1 MTHPVDSLERRIFV
15 VGAPR
20 SGTTLVQSLL
30 AAHDQ
35 LTSFTESH
43 FFSRHFTPLPAIP
56 GLPKALLTRNP
67 VPRLHAFLA
76 ENDEAPPEA
85 AAWFG
90 ESPRESPLSLR
101 FRPGLALQTRPVAR
115 RFLRILDQLA
125 LRRGKSGWIEKTPLH
140 LRYLPFLESLDSL
153 DDPPP
158 RTDFVHVLRDGLE
171 VVASLFKASQS
182 WERAYTLDECIRRWK
197 TDISLSILRLGAAI
211 GDRPHDHFI
220 LYEELTTR
228 PEPVLQRLLRD
239 LNLPWQPTLLDRYP
253 QTAPALITGEESW
266 KASTASPIR
275 PSSTSQEVLTEEQR
289 ERVRKKLGEGFY
301 QELRELLR
309 DRG

>member
-1 MTHPVDSLERRIFV
+1 MTAAEVSAGEGRIERRIFV

-43 FFSRHFTPLPAIP
+43 FFSRHFRPLPRIP
-56 GLPKALLTRNP
+56 GLPGLPRALLAHNP
-67 VPRLHAFLA
+67 APRLHAFLA

-85 AAWFG
+85 AAWFDD
-90 ESPRESPLSLR
+90 SLR
-101 FRPGLALQTRPVAR
+101 LLPRLPFRTRPAAR
-115 RFLRILDQLA
+115 RFLQVLDQLA
-125 LRRGKSGWIEKTPLH
+125 LRRGKSGWIEKTPMH
-140 LRYLPFLESLDSL
+140 LRYLPFLESLAE
-153 DDPPP
+153 PPP

-171 VVASLFKASQS
+171 VLASLFKASKS
-182 WERAYTLDECIRRWK
+182 WERAYTLDECIHRWK
-197 TDISLSILRLGAAI
+197 TDVSLSILRLEAAR
-211 GDRPHDHFI
+211 GDGPHDHFI
-220 LYEELTTR
+220 LYEELTTD

-239 LNLPWQPTLLDRYP
+239 LGLPWQPSLLERYA
-253 QTAPALITGEESW
+253 QAAPTLITQEESW
-266 KASTASPIR
+266 KASAASPIR
-275 PSSTSQEVLTEEQR
+275 PSSTSQEVLNEEQR

-301 QELRELLR
+301 RELRELLR